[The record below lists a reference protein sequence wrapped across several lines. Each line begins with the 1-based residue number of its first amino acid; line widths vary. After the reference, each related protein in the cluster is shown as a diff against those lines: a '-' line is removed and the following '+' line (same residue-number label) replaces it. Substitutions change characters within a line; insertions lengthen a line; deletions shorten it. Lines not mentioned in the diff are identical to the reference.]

1 MSRSR
6 FCPPFRSCCLRS
18 CTITITSLSRMTET
32 CALLKQ
38 ALSVDGFVV
47 TVADSRTALMRF
59 LNDFAVDL
67 ITATSV

>member
-1 MSRSR
+1 MHDHHH
-6 FCPPFRSCCLRS
+6 
-18 CTITITSLSRMTET
+18 IVVANDDKET

-47 TVADSRTALMRF
+47 TVADSRTARF

>member
-1 MSRSR
+1 MHDHHH
-6 FCPPFRSCCLRS
+6 
-18 CTITITSLSRMTET
+18 IVVANDDKET

>member
-47 TVADSRTALMRF
+47 TVADSRTARF